1 MSRAWRVAHHGEP
14 KDVLHLQDTIEPVAA
29 DSQIRVRV
37 TAASCNFADVLL
49 CRGQYQQR
57 PELPFTPGLEVC
69 GWVDQL
75 GAGVDATLGGRR
87 VVGQPLLPHGGFAD
101 YALVNAD
108 AAYLVPQQLD
118 DSTAA
123 AMHLTYLTAWLAL
136 HQRGAIQS
144 GDTVVVTAAASGV
157 GSAAVQLSVAAGAFV
172 IAIVSGPEKA
182 AAAAGIGADVVVDRS
197 AADVIAE
204 VKAAAPRGADIVFE
218 NVGGDAYTQATKYIA
233 FEGRIIVVGFAGGA
247 IPKPAL
253 NHAMVKNYT
262 IAGLHWALY
271 QQHRPD
277 LVRVAQASIF
287 EMAAVGTL
295 DPMISTSVSLE
306 GVPKAL
312 EDLAHG
318 RTTGKTVITT

>member
-1 MSRAWRVAHHGEP
+1 MSRAWKVAHYGEP
-14 KDVLHLQDTIEPVAA
+14 KDVLHLQDTIDPVAA
-29 DSQIRVRV
+29 DGQIRVRV
-37 TAASCNFADVLL
+37 TAASCNFADILL

-57 PELPFTPGLEVC
+57 PKPPFTPGLEVC

-75 GAGVDATLGGRR
+75 GAGVDATLSGRR
-87 VVGQPLLPHGGFAD
+87 VVAQPQLPHGGFAD

-108 AAYLVPQQLD
+108 AACLVPQQLD
-118 DSTAA
+118 DSSAA

-136 HQRGAIQS
+136 HRRGAIRS
-144 GDTVVVTAAASGV
+144 GDTVVVTAATSGV
-157 GSAAVQLSVAAGAFV
+157 GSAALQIAVAARAFV
-172 IAIVSGPEKA
+172 IALVPGPEKA
-182 AAAAGIGADVVVDRS
+182 ATAAALGADVVIDRS
-197 AADVIAE
+197 ATDVIAE

-218 NVGGDAYTQATKYIA
+218 SVGGDAYTQATKYIA

-247 IPKPAL
+247 IPNSAL
-253 NHAMVKNYT
+253 NHPMVKNYT

-287 EMAAVGTL
+287 EMAVAGTL
-295 DPMISTSVSLE
+295 DPLISTSLSLD

-312 EDLAHG
+312 DDLAHG
-318 RTTGKTVITT
+318 RTTGKTIITT